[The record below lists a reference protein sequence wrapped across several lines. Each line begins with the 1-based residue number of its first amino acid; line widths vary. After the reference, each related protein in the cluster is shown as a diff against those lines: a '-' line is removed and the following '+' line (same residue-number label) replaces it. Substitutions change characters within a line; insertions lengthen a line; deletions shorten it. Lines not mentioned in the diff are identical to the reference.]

1 MLGSGYN
8 DRTPIYLVAYGKWSF
23 SSKRWIEMNQD
34 SVGLIEKTLRM
45 LMKQQGK
52 TKDVVEEK
60 DDHLTKRDQ
69 DKV

>member
-1 MLGSGYN
+1 
-8 DRTPIYLVAYGKWSF
+8 
-23 SSKRWIEMNQD
+23 MNQD

>member
-1 MLGSGYN
+1 
-8 DRTPIYLVAYGKWSF
+8 
-23 SSKRWIEMNQD
+23 MNQD

-52 TKDVVEEK
+52 TEDVVEEE